1 VWEVLDRIIESKRM
15 RLEKEKLKMPL
26 ELLRTSVENSTSEF
40 SDSFSES
47 IRKDGDL
54 AIIGE
59 IKKASPSKGIIRA
72 DFDPAQLAKAYD
84 KAAVSAISVLTETDF
99 FMGDDSYI
107 DLVRQSCQLPILRKD
122 FIIDIWQIYQ
132 TKMLKAS
139 AVLLIAAILSKSELK
154 NFYETAKKLGIDC
167 LVEVHNRSELEV
179 AVEIGAQI
187 IGINNRDLK
196 TFRVDIKTTEELVKH
211 IPANVTVVSES
222 GIDKTNVRH
231 VKDLGVNA
239 ILVGETFMR
248 QTDVCEAVIEL
259 RRCYA

>member
-1 VWEVLDRIIESKRM
+1 MLDRIIVNKRM

-26 ELLRTSVENSTSEF
+26 ELLRTSVENSSSEF
-40 SDSFSES
+40 SDSFLES

-59 IKKASPSKGIIRA
+59 IKKASPSKGMIRA

-122 FIIDIWQIYQ
+122 FIIDLWQIYQ

-154 NFYETAKKLGIDC
+154 NFFETAKKLGIDP
-167 LVEVHNRSELEV
+167 LVEVHNRSELE
-179 AVEIGAQI
+179 AALEIGAQI

-196 TFRVDIKTTEELVKH
+196 TFRVDIKITEELVKH
-211 IPANVTVVSES
+211 IPTNVTVVSES
-222 GIDKTNVRH
+222 GINKTNVRF